1 MDDAQ
6 KFRCQL
12 MSLHRRLRRQHPQE
26 RPLNDLLVL
35 GAIDRLGASAAP
47 KAIAADLHMQRTNVA
62 TYLGRL
68 ERDGLVSRHIDPDDH
83 RRSRIQLTDAG
94 QKVLMQDRGLRDSWL
109 VHTAA
114 AILTEEEIAVLTQS
128 GTLMEKLATASD
140 DHDTCQV
147 QS

>member
-1 MDDAQ
+1 
-6 KFRCQL
+6 
-12 MSLHRRLRRQHPQE
+12 
-26 RPLNDLLVL
+26 
-35 GAIDRLGASAAP
+35 
-47 KAIAADLHMQRTNVA
+47 
-62 TYLGRL
+62 
-68 ERDGLVSRHIDPDDH
+68 
-83 RRSRIQLTDAG
+83 IQLTDAG